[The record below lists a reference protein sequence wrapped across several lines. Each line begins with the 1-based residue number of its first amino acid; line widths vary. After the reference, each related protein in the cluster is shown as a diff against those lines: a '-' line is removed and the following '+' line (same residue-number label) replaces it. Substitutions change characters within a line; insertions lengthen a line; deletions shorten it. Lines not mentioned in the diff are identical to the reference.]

1 MNGSSARRL
10 VGVWVLLM
18 LLLAL
23 TVGTAF
29 LPLGVGNTLL
39 NLLIAAVKASL
50 VVAFYMHLRT
60 AGTPLPLVASTGL
73 LWLLLL
79 VVLTLAD
86 ALTRP
91 SLSAPW

>member
-39 NLLIAAVKASL
+39 NMLIAAVKASL

-60 AGTPLPLVASTGL
+60 GGTPLPLVVSTGL